1 MKTLLTFKKE
11 INNEVVFEKVVK
23 NIDKVTLKDL
33 EKAES
38 PYIDWQTKQKAI
50 DSAYAFR
57 MLKDDGI
64 KIAFNGDKFPCFLER
79 AVDSFNEFDVM
90 EIADKIRLLNKMR
103 TYLNENNPN
112 NGKSILKIWL
122 TGDAEI
128 IFEFYGD
135 KEELEKVIKNI
146 ELFRLPKADEFDFE
160 LKECGYKYKLFIRN
174 WWD

>member
-1 MKTLLTFKKE
+1 MRVLLTFKRE
-11 INNEVVFEKVVK
+11 INDELVFEKKVVD
-23 NIDKVTLKDL
+23 IDKVTLQDL
-33 EKAES
+33 EKSES
-38 PYIDWQTKQKAI
+38 PYINWETKQKAI

-57 MLKDDGI
+57 VLKDDGI
-64 KIAFNGDKFPCFLER
+64 KIAFNGDKFPYFLEK
-79 AVDSFNEFDVM
+79 AVDSFNEFDVIK
-90 EIADKIRLLNKMR
+90 IADKIRLLNKMR

-112 NGKSILKIWL
+112 NGKSILKVWL

-160 LKECGYKYKLFIRN
+160 LQSFGYKCKLFIRN